1 MIKEYF
7 MNDGTLTQL
16 FTIRDLETLKVV
28 SDPMRIQIIEVL
40 IPQALTVKQVAD
52 KLGLSPSKLYYHVN
66 LLEKHGLIRVI
77 ETHVISNMIEKVYR
91 ATSANIEVDKTLLS
105 FVSDEDKP
113 AYHSIL
119 TSTVDVTREDILR
132 SLQARQFQ
140 LEQGAERH
148 PRSGMIHRTV
158 SRMPASRAIA
168 FQDRLRSLAQEF
180 EEADESQNDSPELPA
195 YALMIACYPSFYYDD
210 PAPQENSN
218 A

>member
-1 MIKEYF
+1 MK
-7 MNDGTLTQL
+7 DGTLTQL

-28 SDPMRIQIIEVL
+28 SDPMHIQIIEVL

-52 KLGLSPSKLYYHVN
+52 KLGQSPSKLYYHVN

-105 FVSDEDKP
+105 FVSDKDKQ
-113 AYHSIL
+113 AYHSML

-140 LEQGAERH
+140 LEQSAEQH

-158 SRMPASRAIA
+158 SRMPASRAIE
-168 FQDRLRSLAQEF
+168 FLDRLRSLAQEF
-180 EEADESQNDSPELPA
+180 EEADESQNASPELHA

-210 PAPQENSN
+210 PAPQENAN